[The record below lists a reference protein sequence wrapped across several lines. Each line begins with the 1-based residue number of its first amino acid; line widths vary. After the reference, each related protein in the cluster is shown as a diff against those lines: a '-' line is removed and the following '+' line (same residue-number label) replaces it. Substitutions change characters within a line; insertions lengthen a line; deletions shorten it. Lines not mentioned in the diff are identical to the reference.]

1 MRRTVQIGNV
11 EITTQELGQ
20 PMDGAFNRLY
30 TAFFG
35 EKGFQSVD
43 DEFRTTAFQYFDS
56 YITSVDS
63 PAAHDHYFMSFSPLW
78 DGLFSSGRLDLAEK
92 VWEMALDPVQRWE
105 QARPDELIDKGYL
118 YYLWGA
124 TALLG
129 GNLDRGYLLMHQSFE
144 EDRRT
149 SPPGPPPRTP
159 SHALVTLDYEKQD
172 QAFRFWVVEQ
182 SRFLETF
189 VVDYAA
195 THRRSLTMDDV
206 KKRFL
211 EKPPN
216 YDSIFLLTFTV
227 ARLRG
232 ISGLHDQ
239 AKRNTFAGQ
248 IELNLLFDLLL
259 VIEVAIR
266 HKNPTKIKTGKNG
279 KPSELMFY
287 DQVLFLLKSA
297 RHPHEEYFADAHR
310 QFQNNFEAA
319 IQGALDG
326 NLTSTAGK
334 LQLIQCDVHLAYELR
349 NRSAHQVETVPIIWK
364 EFDRVQRSILR
375 VWCATVDYLY

>member
-1 MRRTVQIGNV
+1 MGRTVQVGNV

-30 TAFFG
+30 AGFLG

-43 DEFRTTAFQYFDS
+43 DEFSAAAFQYFDS
-56 YITSVDS
+56 YINSVHS

-78 DGLFSSGRLDLAEK
+78 NGLLSSGRLDLAEK
-92 VWEMALDPVQRWE
+92 VWEMAFDPVQRWE
-105 QARPDELIDKGYL
+105 QAHPGELIDKGYL
-118 YYLWGA
+118 YYFWGA

-149 SPPGPPPRTP
+149 SPPGPPPGTP
-159 SHALVTLDYEKQD
+159 SHALVTLDYEKQN

-189 VVDYAA
+189 VADYAA

-206 KKRFL
+206 KIRFL

-216 YDSIFLLTFTV
+216 YDAIFLLTFTV

-239 AKRNTFAGQ
+239 AKRNAFAGQ

-266 HKNPTKIKTGKNG
+266 HKNPTKVKKGKHGKT
-279 KPSELMFY
+279 SELMFS
-287 DQVLFLLKSA
+287 DQASFLLKSA
-297 RHPHEEYFADAHR
+297 RHPHEKHYADVHR
-310 QFQNNFEAA
+310 QFHDNFEAA

-326 NLTSTAGK
+326 TLTSTAGT
-334 LQLIQCDVHLAYELR
+334 LDILQCDVHLAYELR
-349 NRSAHQVETVPIIWK
+349 NRSAHQIETVPIIWK

-375 VWCATVDYLY
+375 VLCATVDYLY